1 MYLKNPLL
9 SCRHQKKVSSSFFH
23 IFKGRIFIYF
33 FFINLISNCT
43 YAYTYHPF
51 LAVLLM
57 VCLSSTLALLE
68 TIIYK
73 SLNKSR
79 LLGTLF
85 FIVIALFYTFLIL
98 TDYFCIFNFQTT
110 LNQDKLD
117 ILRET
122 TAKETKEFLQTYLTF
137 GKVFVGVVC
146 IFLMHGVLFFLSTIF
161 ANKTWLQNVFAIMSI
176 IGFISWGGMIV
187 CYVKFHNG
195 FTIPQYTSITRIAY
209 SYHVSQER
217 VNDIK
222 ELYKVCKHIKVSQ
235 DFNDKPNVIVLIGE
249 SASIYH
255 SGVFGYKYNTTPNLK
270 RMAAEGNLIPYD
282 NAVSVDDH
290 THGVMESVFSLDS
303 MHVAFSST
311 PLFPAVYKNCNYPT
325 LCYDNQYFV
334 GGINFLSDPI
344 LSKLMFTS
352 RNSKGF
358 QHDEELIRTIKP
370 SVKPSLY
377 IIHLLGQHY
386 TYTLR
391 YPKKWNKFNADEY
404 DKSRWDEEQR
414 TLIAQYDNATL
425 YNDYVIASLINKF
438 KDTNSVLI
446 YFSDH
451 GEEVFELRDYNGHG
465 NAALSPNLRY
475 QIRVPLMIWMSDFYK
490 KKHED
495 IYNKAVANKHT
506 PIVTD
511 DISHTILSIG
521 GLRTSWYKPQR
532 DFLNIKYNKKKHRIV
547 LNTIDY
553 DSYSPTK

>member
-1 MYLKNPLL
+1 MIKKNPLL

-73 SLNKSR
+73 SLNKNR

-255 SGVFGYKYNTTPNLK
+255 SGVFGYKYNTTQ
-270 RMAAEGNLIPYD
+270 
-282 NAVSVDDH
+282 
-290 THGVMESVFSLDS
+290 T
-303 MHVAFSST
+303 
-311 PLFPAVYKNCNYPT
+311 
-325 LCYDNQYFV
+325 
-334 GGINFLSDPI
+334 
-344 LSKLMFTS
+344 
-352 RNSKGF
+352 
-358 QHDEELIRTIKP
+358 
-370 SVKPSLY
+370 
-377 IIHLLGQHY
+377 
-386 TYTLR
+386 
-391 YPKKWNKFNADEY
+391 
-404 DKSRWDEEQR
+404 
-414 TLIAQYDNATL
+414 
-425 YNDYVIASLINKF
+425 
-438 KDTNSVLI
+438 
-446 YFSDH
+446 
-451 GEEVFELRDYNGHG
+451 
-465 NAALSPNLRY
+465 
-475 QIRVPLMIWMSDFYK
+475 
-490 KKHED
+490 
-495 IYNKAVANKHT
+495 
-506 PIVTD
+506 
-511 DISHTILSIG
+511 
-521 GLRTSWYKPQR
+521 
-532 DFLNIKYNKKKHRIV
+532 
-547 LNTIDY
+547 
-553 DSYSPTK
+553 